1 MRVLKDV
8 KILGENE
15 NTEDTA
21 LTLYFCNK
29 GEEIWDIAK
38 KYNTTKEAIQAE
50 NSIASDVTE
59 KEEMILIPWVG

>member
-1 MRVLKDV
+1 M
-8 KILGENE
+8 KITEENK

-38 KYNTTKEAIQAE
+38 KYNTTKQAIQSE
-50 NSIASDVTE
+50 NSISGDVTE
-59 KEEMILIPWVG
+59 KEDMMLIPWVG